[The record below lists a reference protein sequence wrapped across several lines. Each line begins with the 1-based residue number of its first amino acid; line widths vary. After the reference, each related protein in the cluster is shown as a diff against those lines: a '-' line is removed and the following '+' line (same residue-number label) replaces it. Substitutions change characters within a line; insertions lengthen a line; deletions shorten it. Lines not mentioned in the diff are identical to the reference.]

1 MSKRLPYYQS
11 EPAEYLAG
19 DIMFC
24 SYAAQGVFSIIR
36 ALYWQ
41 KDCNITLSQIKK
53 RCKGADEL
61 IKELINE
68 DIIKVNGEAINI
80 NFLDEQ
86 FDKATNRSKTNSQ
99 NGKKGA
105 EARWKNNKDNSEN
118 IATLLK
124 SDGKS
129 IALREDK
136 IKEDKI
142 RGNKIKEK
150 EEDELDIKKFYDIE
164 ILKDFYLNNNEICDA
179 FISNIKNNIKDKEH
193 LKERLSDFV
202 QSLKE
207 VGRLSETFKEFSTYF
222 RNWNNSV
229 KPKDKKITNH
239 EEYRKAITKNIVF

>member
-41 KDCNITLSQIKK
+41 KDCNLTLNQIKR

-61 IKELINE
+61 INELIDE
-68 DIIKVNGEAINI
+68 DIIKINGQAINI
-80 NFLDEQ
+80 DFLDEQ
-86 FDKATNRSKTNSQ
+86 FDKATNRAKTNSE

-105 EARWKNNKDNSEN
+105 AARWKNSKDNSES
-118 IATLLK
+118 IATPLK
-124 SDGKS
+124 TDGES

-142 RGNKIKEK
+142 ITTKEVDLGVNDLFKNTLLKDSYVLGEYSRVFKTNVKTIKHYINLFRSHLITTGETKENQKDYQVHFGNWLRRQQIQTIKEK
-150 EEDELDIKKFYDIE
+150 AVNPY
-164 ILKDFYLNNNEICDA
+164 
-179 FISNIKNNIKDKEH
+179 KNN
-193 LKERLSDFV
+193 L
-202 QSLKE
+202 
-207 VGRLSETFKEFSTYF
+207 VG
-222 RNWNNSV
+222 V
-229 KPKDKKITNH
+229 KPLKK
-239 EEYRKAITKNIVF
+239 

>member
-41 KDCNITLSQIKK
+41 KDCNLTLSQVKR

-61 IKELINE
+61 INELIDE
-68 DIIKVNGEAINI
+68 DIIKINGQAINI
-80 NFLDEQ
+80 DFLDEQ
-86 FDKATNRSKTNSQ
+86 FNKVTNRAKTNSE

-105 EARWKNNKDNSEN
+105 DARWKNSKHNSEN

-124 SDGKS
+124 SDSKS

-136 IKEDKI
+136 IKED
-142 RGNKIKEK
+142 NIKEK
-150 EEDELDIKKFYDIE
+150 EEEELDSTKFYDIE
-164 ILKDFYLNNNEICDA
+164 ILKDFYLSNNKICDA
-179 FISNIKNNIKDKEH
+179 FINNSKNNIKDKDH
-193 LKERLSDFV
+193 LKERLIDFV

-222 RNWNNSV
+222 RNWNKSV
-229 KPKDKKITNH
+229 KPKDKKINSK
-239 EEYRKAITKNIVF
+239 EEYEKFIRKNVTF